1 MCVYICISVGH
12 KTRKEIL
19 SGEEEMVRVVGSGEC
34 SATQAIGNQRGP
46 DWGQKRSSKSGGG
59 KRHRTGEELS
69 GAGFMKKKQGTYE

>member
-12 KTRKEIL
+12 KTRKGIL

-34 SATQAIGNQRGP
+34 SGTQAIGNQRGP
-46 DWGQKRSSKSGGG
+46 DWLGRSSKSEGG

-69 GAGFMKKKQGTYE
+69 GAGFMKIKQGTYE